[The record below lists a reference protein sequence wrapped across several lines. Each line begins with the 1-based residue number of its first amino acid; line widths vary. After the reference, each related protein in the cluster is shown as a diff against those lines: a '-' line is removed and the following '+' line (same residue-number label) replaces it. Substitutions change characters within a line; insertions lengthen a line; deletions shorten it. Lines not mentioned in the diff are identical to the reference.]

1 MDHLPY
7 LGCCLSTWNF
17 NATRAYERAHFGTVL
32 LCQDESRLQSQ
43 AQTDTE
49 IYQHISEWG
58 GGVIMDMMVCLRV
71 GCTMISPK
79 KIWMIIVSR
88 IEMARKSVW
97 YPGIPGYPRF
107 FSTFPEMSRK
117 GARLNGRSQKK
128 KLHRLLLDEAL
139 DAIFKLGTLHVQYLR
154 PWIRG
159 LCLVMAIYMASHGC
173 YRSVV
178 ISVVAPN

>member
-58 GGVIMDMMVCLRV
+58 GGDIMDMMVCFRV
-71 GCTMISPK
+71 GCTMLSPK
-79 KIWMIIVSR
+79 KLWMIIVSR

-117 GARLNGRSQKK
+117 GVRLNGRSPKK
-128 KLHRLLLDEAL
+128 KNFTGSFLMKRSMPSSNLARFTSSTLGLGFVVCAL
-139 DAIFKLGTLHVQYLR
+139 SW
-154 PWIRG
+154 P
-159 LCLVMAIYMASHGC
+159 YMASHGC